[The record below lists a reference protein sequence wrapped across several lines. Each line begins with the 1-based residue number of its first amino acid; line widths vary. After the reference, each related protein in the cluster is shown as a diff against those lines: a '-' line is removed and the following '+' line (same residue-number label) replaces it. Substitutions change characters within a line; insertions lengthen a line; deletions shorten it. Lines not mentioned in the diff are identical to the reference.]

1 MNIVGNTL
9 IGIGMF
15 ALIFGTSMAEPMDDS
30 AFFFQIACLIGGI
43 CVAFIGGIVRTMAE

>member
-30 AFFFQIACLIGGI
+30 AFFFQIACYRRHMCRHHRRHCPHNG
-43 CVAFIGGIVRTMAE
+43 

>member
-1 MNIVGNTL
+1 MKLLSNFL

-15 ALIFGTSMAEPMDDS
+15 ALIFGTSMAEPMDNS
-30 AFFFQIACLIGGI
+30 AFFFQITCLIGGI